1 MKPGKNRPP
10 DFEIEVA
17 AQARE
22 ITFRV
27 VDDVEWRTEGV
38 ARVDRVRRRDGLPSP
53 VRPHVRYRNVHV
65 ATSLKAWLDGDQTH
79 APVDVPPR
87 SSGIIPVPDADPD
100 DPQHRGRPPGPV
112 VYQHEAQGTDK
123 PMGSTRTSKASSA
136 RQTRTR
142 PKPSPLRAN
151 TTKDQQQLSRGWS
164 ADAPDRP

>member
-1 MKPGKNRPP
+1 VKPDKNRPP
-10 DFEIEVA
+10 DFEIEAA

-65 ATSLKAWLDGDQTH
+65 STSLKAWLDGDQTH
-79 APVDVPPR
+79 ASVDVPPC
-87 SSGIIPVPDADPD
+87 SSGIPVPDADPD

-123 PMGSTRTSKASSA
+123 PMRSTSKASSA
-136 RQTRTR
+136 RSTRAR

-151 TTKDQQQLSRGWS
+151 TTKDQQQLLRGWS
-164 ADAPDRP
+164 ADAPHRL

>member
-1 MKPGKNRPP
+1 VKPGKNRPP

-27 VDDVEWRTEGV
+27 VGDVGWRTEGV

-65 ATSLKAWLDGDQTH
+65 STSLKAWLDGDQTH
-79 APVDVPPR
+79 ASVDVPPS
-87 SSGIIPVPDADPD
+87 SSGIVPVPDADPG

-123 PMGSTRTSKASSA
+123 PMRTSKTSSA
-136 RQTRTR
+136 RPTRAR

-151 TTKDQQQLSRGWS
+151 ATKDQQQLSRGWS
-164 ADAPDRP
+164 TDAPDRL